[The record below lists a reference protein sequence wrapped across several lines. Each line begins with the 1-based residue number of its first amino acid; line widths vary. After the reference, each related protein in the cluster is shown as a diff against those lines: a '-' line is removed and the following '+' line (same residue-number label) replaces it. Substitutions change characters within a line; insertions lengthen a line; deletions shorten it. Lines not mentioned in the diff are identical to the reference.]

1 MNYTNPGAISHN
13 EILELY
19 KSYIDPDFSWKNFS
33 LEEQAKVIIAP
44 RSNNLLDTARV
55 SARVQSP
62 VTLTAPLSTFAVSHG
77 SVNSKRRMQQCSP
90 GRLRLKCCAAD
101 FECSLMLHA
110 LAQIEGEFPEI
121 LGIRESLIKHVF
133 EPAAQQVCLRP
144 FLHFPQALTPQR
156 LSTVTLPSIG
166 YGDLMDLLDSL
177 EIWQARLHAR

>member
-55 SARVQSP
+55 SAHVQFL
-62 VTLTAPLSTFAVSHG
+62 VTPIATLSIIAVSRG
-77 SVNSKRRMQQCSP
+77 SVNCRRRMQRCCP
-90 GRLRLKCCAAD
+90 GRQRLKCCAAD
-101 FECSLMLHA
+101 FGCSLILHA

-144 FLHFPQALTPQR
+144 FLLPTQALTPR
-156 LSTVTLPSIG
+156 RRSTVYLAI
-166 YGDLMDLLDSL
+166 YGP
-177 EIWQARLHAR
+177 